1 MKKFHSGCERQVNS
15 RMLAKEVIEY
25 QASNIKLIR
34 LRTFDLSLSG
44 EVTLEDLRKVRGD
57 GGEF

>member
-1 MKKFHSGCERQVNS
+1 MQKAGQQPNACQRGY
-15 RMLAKEVIEY
+15 RT
-25 QASNIKLIR
+25 SNIKLIR